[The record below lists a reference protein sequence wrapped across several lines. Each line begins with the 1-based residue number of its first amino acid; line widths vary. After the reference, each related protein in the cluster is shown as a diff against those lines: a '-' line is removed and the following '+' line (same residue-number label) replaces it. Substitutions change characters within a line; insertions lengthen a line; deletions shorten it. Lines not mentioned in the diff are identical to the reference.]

1 MFISSALSIS
11 DYKFALY
18 DLLAFRFRIEARE
31 INLVNNSRSTNYLCF
46 LCKYE
51 NRYTTYIFYHFEL
64 IVLLTFHTPLCNV

>member
-18 DLLAFRFRIEARE
+18 DLLAFRFRIEAKE

-46 LCKYE
+46 LCMKIDIPRIYFTIL
-51 NRYTTYIFYHFEL
+51 N
-64 IVLLTFHTPLCNV
+64 

>member
-18 DLLAFRFRIEARE
+18 DLLAFRFRIEAKT
-31 INLVNNSRSTNYLCF
+31 IHLVNNSRSTNYLCF

-64 IVLLTFHTPLCNV
+64 IVTYILYASL